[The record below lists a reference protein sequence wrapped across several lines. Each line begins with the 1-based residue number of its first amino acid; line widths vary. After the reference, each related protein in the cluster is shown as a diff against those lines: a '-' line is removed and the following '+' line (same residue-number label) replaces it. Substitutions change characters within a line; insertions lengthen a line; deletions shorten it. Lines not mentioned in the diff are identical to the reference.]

1 MKTQATQ
8 ATSNSKA
15 NSDRKWLW
23 IVRALFLAFL
33 VSALATGVVV
43 HIAVR
48 DFTASLTGL
57 GLEQFQPDSGGTGPF
72 GVNETPTA
80 VRFQVTPQPWDG
92 QARVT
97 ILVMGIDYR
106 DWLAGEGA
114 PRTDTMMLVT
124 VDPITKQAAMLSI
137 PRDLWV
143 EIPGFGHNRI
153 NTAYMFG
160 EASRVPGGGPAL
172 AMQTVE
178 SVIGVPIQYYAV
190 IDFHT
195 FERVVDE
202 MGGVDVLVLERIR
215 IHPIGQPSVWLEA
228 KPYHLN
234 GAEALAYARVRK
246 GAGDDFGRAARQ
258 QQVILALMDR
268 IVALDMLP
276 RLVSSAPELY
286 QELSTGI
293 RTNLSLEE
301 MISLGWLAI
310 QIPKENIQRAVIG
323 PPNMIE
329 FVTRSD
335 GAQVLRPV
343 MDQIRIM
350 RDDVFV
356 LTSALGPTVPETND
370 EGYQP

>member
-1 MKTQATQ
+1 MKTQATK
-8 ATSNSKA
+8 TTIKA
-15 NSDRKWLW
+15 RKDQRWVW
-23 IVRALFLAFL
+23 IIRGLFLAFIA
-33 VSALATGVVV
+33 SALATGVVV
-43 HIAVR
+43 HIAIR
-48 DFTASLTGL
+48 DFTASMTGM
-57 GLEQFQPDSGGTGPF
+57 GLEQFQPDGDGSGPF

-97 ILVMGIDYR
+97 VLVMGIDYR

-202 MGGVDVLVLERIR
+202 MGGVDVLVTERIR
-215 IHPIGQPSVWLEA
+215 IHPIGQPSVWLDA
-228 KPYHLN
+228 KPHHLN
-234 GAEALAYARVRK
+234 GAQALAYARVRK

-276 RLVSSAPELY
+276 RLVTRAPELY

-310 QIPKENIQRAVIG
+310 QIPKQNIQRAVIG

-329 FVTRSD
+329 FVTRPD

-350 RDDVFV
+350 RDEVFV
-356 LTSALGPTVPETND
+356 LTSAIGPTVPETSD
-370 EGYQP
+370 EGYRP